1 MEGKLSLQAAEKRV
15 HGLPIDFWSHTK
27 SSTDTLAPCRESKR
41 LSNGQLWDVKVMLA
55 DVCRRP
61 L

>member
-27 SSTDTLAPCRESKR
+27 SSTDTLALLEKASVS
-41 LSNGQLWDVKVMLA
+41 LTVSSGM
-55 DVCRRP
+55 
-61 L
+61 